1 MSEMSR
7 ELLAL
12 GFGPRGRFVFGGWA
26 GTRGLVEGGR
36 SGVLSVWR
44 GVLGAWRG
52 KSPSVSQLSQGFSKL
67 SSRFGENK
75 TSELNAFRLRR

>member
-26 GTRGLVEGGR
+26 GTRGLVEGGAEWR
-36 SGVLSVWR
+36 SERVAGGAGGVEGEKSQRVPAVP
-44 GVLGAWRG
+44 GV
-52 KSPSVSQLSQGFSKL
+52 
-67 SSRFGENK
+67 
-75 TSELNAFRLRR
+75 